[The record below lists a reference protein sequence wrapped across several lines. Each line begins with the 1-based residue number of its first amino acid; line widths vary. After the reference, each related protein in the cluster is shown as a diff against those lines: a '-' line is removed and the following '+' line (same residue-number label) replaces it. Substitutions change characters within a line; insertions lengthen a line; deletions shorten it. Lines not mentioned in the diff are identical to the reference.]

1 MHLGEIKF
9 KKKSGKDD
17 QAQPDGTEAGGN
29 IAKLLGKYQKH
40 AFFMMSY
47 NFKSNKPFGERLFYL
62 HFTGIDTDTLYE
74 NFAQPKI
81 KVGAEWVTKG
91 QNTAQANNSV
101 AGIARA
107 IFERQFRYLVI
118 KCNESLVDPTM
129 RR

>member
-40 AFFMMSY
+40 AFFMMYY
-47 NFKSNKPFGERLFYL
+47 NFKSNKTFRERLFYL

-74 NFAQPKI
+74 NFVQPKI

>member
-17 QAQPDGTEAGGN
+17 QAQPDGTDAGAN
-29 IAKLLGKYQKH
+29 IAKLLGKYQNY
-40 AFFMMSY
+40 AFIILPY
-47 NFKSNKPFGERLFYL
+47 CFKSNQIKHSEKNNLY
-62 HFTGIDTDTLYE
+62 FTGIDTDTLYE
-74 NFAQPKI
+74 NFVQPKI

-91 QNTAQANNSV
+91 QNTAQANSSV

>member
-29 IAKLLGKYQKH
+29 IAKLLGKYQNQ
-40 AFFMMSY
+40 AIFMMS
-47 NFKSNKPFGERLFYL
+47 NFKSKKPFRERLFYL
-62 HFTGIDTDTLYE
+62 RFTGIDTDTLYE
-74 NFAQPKI
+74 NFVQPKI